1 MKVGIGG
8 HCLVMVGIDGHFVEV
23 AEVVGCWEEEV
34 EEGEVEGD
42 QKEGEAGCGE
52 EEEEEE
58 EGEVEGDQKEGEAGF
73 GEEEEVG
80 YLVVVGEFVGVGG

>member
-1 MKVGIGG
+1 MSLAFAGHLKVKIESDS

-42 QKEGEAGCGE
+42 QKEGEAGFGE

-58 EGEVEGDQKEGEAGF
+58 V
-73 GEEEEVG
+73 VG